1 MWRCS
6 HGAVVNQLVWVRA
19 EFGLGAGDAVLVKT
33 AATFDLSVWE
43 FWSALVSGGRMVV
56 ASVEGHRDPEYLVGV
71 LREQRVTTLHV
82 VPSMLGVL
90 SAAVA
95 GGVVSAWLRRVLVI
109 GEELPAAVAQAF
121 RAGNPGVRVFNLYG
135 PTEAAV
141 SVTWH
146 EVGDRDAV
154 SVPIGRAEP
163 GTRVFVLDERL
174 HPVPVGVAGELYLA
188 GVQLAWGYYGRA
200 DLTAE
205 RFVADPFGA
214 VGQRMYRT
222 RGCGAVESVGGV
234 GVCGA

>member
-1 MWRCS
+1 MGAGAGGGCGVCDFHVGVDGSAEGVAVS

-121 RAGNPGVRVFNLYG
+121 
-135 PTEAAV
+135 
-141 SVTWH
+141 
-146 EVGDRDAV
+146 
-154 SVPIGRAEP
+154 GR
-163 GTRVFVLDERL
+163 GI
-174 HPVPVGVAGELYLA
+174 
-188 GVQLAWGYYGRA
+188 
-200 DLTAE
+200 
-205 RFVADPFGA
+205 
-214 VGQRMYRT
+214 
-222 RGCGAVESVGGV
+222 RGCGCSICMVRPGCGV
-234 GVCGA
+234 GDLA